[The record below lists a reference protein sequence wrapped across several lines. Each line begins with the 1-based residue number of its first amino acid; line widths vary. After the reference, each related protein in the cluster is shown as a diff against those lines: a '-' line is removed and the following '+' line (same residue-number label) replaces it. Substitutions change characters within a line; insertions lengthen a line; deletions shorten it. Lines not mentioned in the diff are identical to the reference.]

1 MSQPTFLTLTG
12 RLAAPPERRT
22 TNDGTVYRE
31 FYDPLTEGT
40 YERPVFRTAKRY
52 TKLVVAIEM
61 VTDEDET
68 EVRYL
73 HVYDFL
79 PDGVTE
85 SRRCYTGDLVE
96 VSGLLRERSYGTPDG
111 RSGNVLQMVVGK
123 FGCGTVKLRK
133 RSRRH
138 ERRDRQSARA
148 WLGQLQQ
155 QYPQL
160 TTMS

>member
-1 MSQPTFLTLTG
+1 MSQPTFHILTG
-12 RLAAPPERRT
+12 RLAAPPERRA
-22 TNDGTVYRE
+22 TNDGTVYRD

-40 YERPVFRTAKRY
+40 YERPVFRIAKSY

-61 VTDEDET
+61 VTGEDET
-68 EVRYL
+68 EIRYV

-96 VSGLLRERSYGTPDG
+96 VSGLLRERAYTTPDG
-111 RSGNVLQMVVGK
+111 RSGSSLQMVVGK
-123 FGCGTVKLRK
+123 FGCGAVKLRR

-138 ERRDRQSARA
+138 ERRDRQQTRA

-155 QYPQL
+155 QYPVL
-160 TTMS
+160 ATMS